1 MLRFVVVLIVSLLLI
16 TILRSVVNLIV
27 RGFSDL
33 TRPQSEGANQGSYSA
48 PTGGELKRDPVCGTY
63 IASSN
68 SVRKIVKGE
77 TLYFCSPECRD
88 KYPGT

>member
-1 MLRFVVVLIVSLLLI
+1 MLRFFVILIVTALAI
-16 TILRSVVNLIV
+16 TVLRSALTMIA

-33 TRPQSEGANQGSYSA
+33 MKPQAPGNNPGSSV

-68 SVRKIVKGE
+68 SVHKIVKGE

-88 KYPGT
+88 KYPSS